1 MGESENTQRRK
12 MYMLGLNN
20 IIHRSKVKIKILKVK
35 DVMKQTVKIKRL
47 KIAITIW
54 RLEET
59 KKIIFFCNL
68 LKILTMT
75 LRFTQVQKIYF

>member
-12 MYMLGLNN
+12 MYMLGVNK

-47 KIAITIW
+47 KITITIW

-59 KKIIFFCNL
+59 KKIMFFL
-68 LKILTMT
+68 
-75 LRFTQVQKIYF
+75 